1 MQQHLDQSLASG
13 HKPKLLFGVGTPFSG
28 TTSLLYTLSW
38 TNDYCHNWKAQQHGF
53 LQYMD
58 FEWSAT
64 KQGHEISDTPE
75 KELRK
80 YKVWWPGSEHS
91 IYENNWK
98 LHAYRDFRKKV
109 EYRTKRYRWHV
120 DNPSNSKP
128 PELVSNNPKVI
139 GGKMIPSVE
148 KEFMSQPFTI
158 QKYVDYH
165 LAHWENIKD
174 NYQSLVDFNNSNGM
188 LSQDFLNKNIP
199 ILQKYFDI
207 KVVMIFRD
215 PVKRIWSLRNYRKY
229 NDIAGSDKDRRG
241 CNVYSHTKNS
251 GFRTERSTE
260 KLESTDPTENW
271 DYMNDGIEKVD
282 GNSYKMTERN
292 MIRYN
297 RKEKRTPSDYTH
309 LYKKFVE
316 VVGKDNV
323 HHIVMEKL
331 FAGDKETK
339 DSLSSFLGY
348 KLGDI
353 AKCVYVPDLGIN
365 PPKHQYLQDQWASD
379 VLPLTDELAAGGRIA
394 CKKYYDDYAELFG
407 GIPEE
412 WLQ

>member
-1 MQQHLDQSLASG
+1 MMIMKQNLDQYQASG

-58 FEWSAT
+58 N
-64 KQGHEISDTPE
+64 
-75 KELRK
+75 R
-80 YKVWWPGSEHS
+80 HS
-91 IYENNWK
+91 IYENG
-98 LHAYRDFRKKV
+98 YRDFRKKV
-109 EYRTKRYRWHV
+109 EHRTKRYRWHV

-128 PELVSNNPKVI
+128 QELVSKNPKVI
-139 GGKMIPSVE
+139 GGEMIPSVE

-188 LSQDFLNKNIP
+188 LSQDFLNKTIP
-199 ILQKYFDI
+199 ILQKFFDI

-215 PVKRIWSLRNYRKY
+215 PVRRLWSLRNYQKY
-229 NDIAGSDKDRRG
+229 NDIPNSNKDRRG
-241 CNVYSHTKNS
+241 CNVYEDSKNS
-251 GFRTERSTE
+251 GYRTQKSTE
-260 KLESTDPTENW
+260 KLESTDPVENW
-271 DYMNDGIEKVD
+271 DYLSHGVEKVH
-282 GNSYKMTERN
+282 
-292 MIRYN
+292 
-297 RKEKRTPSDYTH
+297 DYAR
-309 LYKKFVE
+309 LYKKFVKS
-316 VVGKDNV
+316 VGKDNV
-323 HHIVMEKL
+323 HHLVMEKF
-331 FAGDKETK
+331 FAGDK
-339 DSLSSFLGY
+339 DSLCSFLGY
-348 KLGDI
+348 ELNDI

-365 PPKHQYLQDQWASD
+365 PPKHPYLQDQWASD
-379 VLPLTDELAAGGRIA
+379 VLPLTNELAAGGREA
-394 CKKYYDDYAELFG
+394 CKKCYDDYAELFG